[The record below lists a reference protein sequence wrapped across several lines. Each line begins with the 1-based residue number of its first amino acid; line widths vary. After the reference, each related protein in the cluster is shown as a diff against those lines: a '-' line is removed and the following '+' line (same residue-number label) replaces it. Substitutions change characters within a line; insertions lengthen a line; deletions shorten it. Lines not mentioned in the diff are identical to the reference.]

1 MISMAKSCDQS
12 TAPSPKPV
20 SNPSQEYASSGVDRS
35 LIRWMLSLSPMERL
49 LVIQQQVNAIQE
61 MKEQI
66 DSD

>member
-1 MISMAKSCDQS
+1 MAKSCDQS
-12 TAPSPKPV
+12 TAPSPKPATT
-20 SNPSQEYASSGVDRS
+20 PSQEYASSGVDRS

>member
-1 MISMAKSCDQS
+1 MVKRRFPKVPAKSMS
-12 TAPSPKPV
+12 
-20 SNPSQEYASSGVDRS
+20 
-35 LIRWMLSLSPMERL
+35 RWMLSLSPTERL